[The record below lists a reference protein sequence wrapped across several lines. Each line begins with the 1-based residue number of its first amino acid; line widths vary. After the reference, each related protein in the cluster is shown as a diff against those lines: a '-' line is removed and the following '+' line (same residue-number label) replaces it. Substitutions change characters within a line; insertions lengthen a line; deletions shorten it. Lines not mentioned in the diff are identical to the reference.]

1 MPRRV
6 RFEETTEFSDL
17 REEHESQS
25 VSNLEVE
32 ELLFEDTSEK
42 PRRFSN
48 LPIIAGFGL
57 LGAIILFLLQQ
68 IGILPGSGL
77 QDVFIVFPLIGLI
90 LVILFGLSPKRRRRR
105 KRASR
110 KARKA
115 HFKHQRRER
124 KARGKDPDILG
135 KLEKPKWNFPA
146 KSRKKILAGVCGG
159 LAQHIRMDATLFRV
173 LFIVALIATSAVPV
187 ILVAYILL
195 AIFMPPADDKAR
207 TSL

>member
-17 REEHESQS
+17 HEEHESQS

-42 PRRFSN
+42 PRRFPN
-48 LPIIAGFGL
+48 LPLITGFGL
-57 LGAIILFLLQQ
+57 LGAVILFLLQQ

-90 LVILFGLSPKRRRRR
+90 LVILFGLSPKRRRRTDR
-105 KRASR
+105 ESR

-115 HFKHQRRER
+115 HFKRQRR
-124 KARGKDPDILG
+124 KGGARGKAPDILG

-159 LAQHIRMDATLFRV
+159 LAQYINMDATLFRV
-173 LFIVALIATSAVPV
+173 LFFLASAATGGTVALPV
-187 ILVAYILL
+187 YILL
-195 AIFMPPADDKAR
+195 AIFMPSADDKAE
-207 TSL
+207 TSS

>member
-17 REEHESQS
+17 HEEHESQS

-105 KRASR
+105 NHASR

-115 HFKHQRRER
+115 HFKRQKREG
-124 KARGKDPDILG
+124 KARGKERDILG
-135 KLEKPKWNFPA
+135 KLEKPKWNFPT

-159 LAQHIRMDATLFRV
+159 LAQHIKMDATLFRV
-173 LFIVALIATSAVPV
+173 LFILAVLPTGV
-187 ILVAYILL
+187 WILVVAYILL
-195 AIFMPPADDKAR
+195 SIFMPSADDKAE
-207 TSL
+207 TSS

>member
-17 REEHESQS
+17 HEEHESQS
-25 VSNLEVE
+25 VANLEVE

-105 KRASR
+105 NRVSR

-115 HFKHQRRER
+115 HFKRQKRER
-124 KARGKDPDILG
+124 KARGKYPDISG
-135 KLEKPKWNFPA
+135 KLEKPKWNFPV

-159 LAQHIRMDATLFRV
+159 LAQHIKMDATLFRV
-173 LFIVALIATSAVPV
+173 LFVIALFPTGVW
-187 ILVAYILL
+187 ILVVAYILL
-195 AIFMPPADDKAR
+195 SIFMPSADDKVR
-207 TSL
+207 TSS